1 MATNTPNFNL
11 LKPDLTDNVD
21 IDDLNGNM
29 DIIDTE
35 LQTIIDSIPSGGG
48 GLSTV
53 FLLMGA

>member
-1 MATNTPNFNL
+1 MQFTPNFNL
-11 LKPDLTDNVD
+11 AKPEFSDNVD
-21 IDDLNGNM
+21 IEDLNGNA

>member
-1 MATNTPNFNL
+1 MQFTPNFNL
-11 LKPDLTDNVD
+11 AKPEFSDNVD
-21 IDDLNGNM
+21 IDDLNGNA